1 MRTKK
6 IKEES
11 KEVNGEEFKKALDFI
26 VKEKGID
33 EDVVV
38 EAMESAL
45 SAAFRKNEKAEYNS
59 RVLVDRNTG
68 DIKVFKVTTIVDDY
82 NEDDDEIDPETGEV
96 KVKHDYLNEMTIS
109 DAREINKDYQVGDEI
124 LEEVTPHD
132 FGRVAISVAKQVVS
146 VAKQVVLQKIREA
159 ERDKI
164 MSEFEDKEDE
174 LMVGFLA
181 MEDAKNY
188 YVDLGKARGI
198 LSKNEL
204 IPGEKLTMGDSIKVY
219 ITKIESTPKG
229 PLILVSRKNYGFV
242 KRLFEHEIPEFADG
256 TLELRGVAREAGVR
270 SKVAVS
276 STNPN
281 VDPIGSCIGEKGRR
295 IANIINELG
304 GEKVDLIAYSLD
316 PEEFIANALS
326 PAKNLNVSIT
336 DEKKKEALVI
346 ADDEN
351 LSLAIGKKGINIKLA
366 SKLTKYTINIKT
378 LEDIN
383 KQINA

>member
-6 IKEES
+6 AAVES
-11 KEVNGEEFKKALDFI
+11 KEVNGKEFKKALDFI
-26 VKEKGID
+26 VKEKCIE
-33 EDVVV
+33 EDTVI
-38 EAMESAL
+38 EAMQTAL
-45 SAAFRKNEKAEYNS
+45 STAFRKNEKADYNS
-59 RVLVDRNTG
+59 RVLIDRNTG

-82 NEDDDEIDPETGEV
+82 NDDDDDIDPETGEV

-132 FGRVAISVAKQVVS
+132 FGRVAISVAKQVV
-146 VAKQVVLQKIREA
+146 LQKIREA
-159 ERDKI
+159 EREKI
-164 MSEFEDKEDE
+164 MSDFEDKQDE

-270 SKVAVS
+270 SKVAIY
-276 STNPN
+276 STNPK

>member
-6 IKEES
+6 TQTDNH
-11 KEVNGEEFKKALDFI
+11 EVNGKEFKKALDFI

-33 EDVVV
+33 EDTVI
-38 EAMESAL
+38 EAMQTAL
-45 SAAFRKNEKAEYNS
+45 STAFRKNEKADYNS
-59 RVLVDRNTG
+59 RVLIDRNTG

-82 NEDDDEIDPETGEV
+82 NDDDDDIDPETGEV
-96 KVKHDYLNEMTIS
+96 KVKHDYLNEMTIT
-109 DAREINKDYQVGDEI
+109 DAKELNKDYQIGDEI

-132 FGRVAISVAKQVVS
+132 FGRVAISVAKQVV
-146 VAKQVVLQKIREA
+146 LQKIREA
-159 ERDKI
+159 EREKI
-164 MSEFEDKEDE
+164 MSEFEDKENE

-219 ITKIESTPKG
+219 ITKIEATPKG

-242 KRLFEHEIPEFADG
+242 KRLFEHEIPEFSDG

-304 GEKVDLIAYSLD
+304 GEKIDLIAYSED

-366 SKLTKYTINIKT
+366 SRLTKYTINIKT

>member
-6 IKEES
+6 VKEEQ
-11 KEVNGEEFKKALDFI
+11 KEVNGKEFKAALEYI
-26 VKEKGID
+26 VNEKGID
-33 EDVVV
+33 EDTVI
-38 EAMESAL
+38 EAMQTAL
-45 SAAFRKNEKAEYNS
+45 STAYRKNAKADYTS
-59 RVLVDRNTG
+59 RVMIDRNTG
-68 DIKVFKVTTIVDDY
+68 DIKVFRVTTIVPDY

-96 KVKHDYLNEMTIS
+96 KVHHDYLNEMTLT
-109 DAREINKDYQVGDEI
+109 DAHEINKDYQVGDEI

-132 FGRVAISVAKQVVS
+132 FGRVAISVAKQVV
-146 VAKQVVLQKIREA
+146 LQKIREA
-159 ERDKI
+159 EREKI

-181 MEDAKNY
+181 MEDVRNY

-198 LSKNEL
+198 LPKSEL

-242 KRLFEHEIPEFADG
+242 KRLFEHEIPEFEDG

-270 SKVAVS
+270 SKVAIA
-276 STNPN
+276 STNPK

-304 GEKVDLIAYSLD
+304 GEKVDLIAFSAD

-366 SKLTKYTINIKT
+366 SRLTKYTINIKT
-378 LEDIN
+378 LADIN
-383 KQINA
+383 KQLNA

>member
-6 IKEES
+6 TQDDY
-11 KEVNGEEFKKALDFI
+11 KEVNGKEFKKALDFI

-33 EDVVV
+33 EDTVI
-38 EAMESAL
+38 EAMQTAL
-45 SAAFRKNEKAEYNS
+45 STAFRKNEKADYTS
-59 RVLVDRNTG
+59 RVLIDRNTG

-82 NEDDDEIDPETGEV
+82 NDDDDDIDPETGEV
-96 KVKHDYLNEMTIS
+96 KVAHDYLNEMTIS
-109 DAREINKDYQVGDEI
+109 DAKEINKDYQIGDEI

-132 FGRVAISVAKQVVS
+132 FGRVAISVAKQVV
-146 VAKQVVLQKIREA
+146 LQKIREA
-159 ERDKI
+159 EREKI

-204 IPGEKLTMGDSIKVY
+204 IPGEKLNMGDSIKVY

-270 SKVAVS
+270 SKVAVA
-276 STNPN
+276 STNPK

-295 IANIINELG
+295 IANIITELN
-304 GEKVDLIAYSLD
+304 GEKVDIIPYSAD
-316 PEEFIANALS
+316 PEEFVANALS

-378 LEDIN
+378 LADIN
-383 KQINA
+383 KQLNA

>member
-6 IKEES
+6 AKVES
-11 KEVNGEEFKKALDFI
+11 KEVNGAEFKKALDFI

-33 EDVVV
+33 EDTVI
-38 EAMESAL
+38 EAMQTAL
-45 SAAFRKNEKAEYNS
+45 STAFRKNEKADYTS
-59 RVLVDRNTG
+59 RVLIDRNTG

-82 NEDDDEIDPETGEV
+82 NDDDDEIDPETGEV

-132 FGRVAISVAKQVVS
+132 FGRVAISVAKQVV
-146 VAKQVVLQKIREA
+146 LQKIREA
-159 ERDKI
+159 EREKI
-164 MSEFEDKEDE
+164 MEDFEDKQDE

-198 LSKNEL
+198 LSKSEL

-256 TLELRGVAREAGVR
+256 TLELHGVAREAGVR
-270 SKVAVS
+270 SKVAIS
-276 STNPN
+276 SSNPK

-304 GEKVDLIAYSLD
+304 GEKVDLIAYSED

-378 LEDIN
+378 LADIN

>member
-6 IKEES
+6 VEDTEKAKSI
-11 KEVNGEEFKKALDFI
+11 EFKKALDFI
-26 VKEKGID
+26 VSEKGIE
-33 EDVVV
+33 EDVVI
-38 EAMESAL
+38 EAMQTAL
-45 SAAFRKNEKAEYNS
+45 STAFKKNEKADYAS
-59 RVLVDRNTG
+59 RVLIDRNTG
-68 DIKVFKVTTIVDDY
+68 EIKVFKVTTIVEDY
-82 NEDDDEIDPETGEV
+82 NDDDDDIDEETGEV
-96 KVKHDYLNEMTIS
+96 KVAHDYLNELQIS
-109 DAREINKDYQVGDEI
+109 EAKEMNPDYQVGDEI
-124 LEEVTPHD
+124 LEEVTPKD
-132 FGRVAISVAKQVVS
+132 FGRVAIS

-159 ERDKI
+159 EREKI

-174 LMVGFLA
+174 LMIGFLA

-270 SKVAVS
+270 SKVCVS

-281 VDPIGSCIGEKGRR
+281 VDPIGSCIGERGRR
-295 IANIINELG
+295 IANIINEVG
-304 GEKVDLIAYSLD
+304 GEKVDLIAYSED
-316 PEEFIANALS
+316 AEEFIANALS

-378 LEDIN
+378 LSDIN
-383 KQINA
+383 AQINK

>member
-1 MRTKK
+1 MRAKK
-6 IKEES
+6 T
-11 KEVNGEEFKKALDFI
+11 KEVTAEEKAAEFKAALDYI

-33 EDVVV
+33 EDTVI
-38 EAMESAL
+38 ETMQTAL
-45 SAAFRKNEKAEYNS
+45 STAFRKNEKADYNS
-59 RVLVDRNTG
+59 RVLIDKNTG
-68 DIKVFKVTTIVDDY
+68 EIKVFKVTTIVDDY
-82 NEDDDEIDPETGEV
+82 KDDDDEIDPETGEV
-96 KVKHDYLNEMTIS
+96 KVQHDYLNEMTIS
-109 DAREINKDYQVGDEI
+109 EAKDKKLDYQIGDEI
-124 LEEVTPHD
+124 LEEVTPKD
-132 FGRVAISVAKQVVS
+132 FGRVAISVC
-146 VAKQVVLQKIREA
+146 KQVVLQKIREA
-159 ERDKI
+159 EREKI

-181 MEDAKNY
+181 MEDVKNY

-198 LSKNEL
+198 LPKSEL
-204 IPGEKLTMGDSIKVY
+204 IPGEKLTIGDSIKVY

-304 GEKVDLIAYSLD
+304 GEKVDLIEYSND
-316 PEEFIANALS
+316 PEEFIAHALS

-383 KQINA
+383 KSINA

>member
-6 IKEES
+6 AKVDS
-11 KEVNGEEFKKALDFI
+11 KEVNGKEFKAALDYI

-33 EDVVV
+33 EDTVI
-38 EAMESAL
+38 EAMQTAL
-45 SAAFRKNEKAEYNS
+45 STAFRKNEKADYAS
-59 RVLVDRNTG
+59 RVLIDRETG

-82 NEDDDEIDPETGEV
+82 NDDDDEIDPETGEV

-109 DAREINKDYQVGDEI
+109 DAKEINKDYQVGDEI

-132 FGRVAISVAKQVVS
+132 FGRVAISVAKQVV
-146 VAKQVVLQKIREA
+146 LQKIREA
-159 ERDKI
+159 EREKI

-242 KRLFEHEIPEFADG
+242 KRLFEHEIPEFQDG

-270 SKVAVS
+270 SKVAIA
-276 STNPN
+276 STNPK
-281 VDPIGSCIGEKGRR
+281 VDPVGSCIGEKGRR

-304 GEKVDLIAYSLD
+304 GEKVDLIAYSND

-366 SKLTKYTINIKT
+366 SRLTKYTINIKT
-378 LEDIN
+378 LDDIN

>member
-6 IKEES
+6 TKEEEG
-11 KEVNGEEFKKALDFI
+11 KVNGKEFLKALDFV

-33 EDVVV
+33 EDVII
-38 EAMESAL
+38 EAMQTAL
-45 SAAFRKNEKAEYNS
+45 STAFRKNEKADYTS
-59 RVLVDRNTG
+59 RVLIDRQTG
-68 DIKVFKVTTIVDDY
+68 DIKVFKVTTIVADY
-82 NEDDDEIDPETGEV
+82 NDDDDDIDPETGEV

-109 DAREINKDYQVGDEI
+109 EAKEINKDYQIGDEI

-132 FGRVAISVAKQVVS
+132 FGRVAISVAKQVV
-146 VAKQVVLQKIREA
+146 LQKIREA
-159 ERDKI
+159 EREKI

-204 IPGEKLTMGDSIKVY
+204 IPGEKLNMGDSIKVY

-229 PLILVSRKNYGFV
+229 PLIIVSRKNYGFV
-242 KRLFEHEIPEFADG
+242 KRLFEHEIPEFEDG

-270 SKVAVS
+270 SKVAIA

-295 IANIINELG
+295 IASIINELG
-304 GEKVDLIAYSLD
+304 GEKVDLIAYSND

-378 LEDIN
+378 LADIN

>member
-1 MRTKK
+1 MKTKK
-6 IKEES
+6 KEETNEM
-11 KEVNGEEFKKALDFI
+11 KAAEFKKALDFI

-33 EDVVV
+33 EDIVI
-38 EAMESAL
+38 EAMQTAL
-45 SAAFRKNEKAEYNS
+45 STAFRKNEKADYTS
-59 RVLVDRNTG
+59 RVLIDKNTG
-68 DIKVFKVTTIVDDY
+68 EIKVFKVTTIVDDY
-82 NEDDDEIDPETGEV
+82 NDDDDDIDPETGEV
-96 KVKHDYLNEMTIS
+96 KIAHDYLNELTIS
-109 DAREINKDYQVGDEI
+109 EAREKNKDYQIGDEI
-124 LEEVTPHD
+124 LEEVTPKD
-132 FGRVAISVAKQVVS
+132 FGRVAIS

-164 MSEFEDKEDE
+164 MSEFADKEDE

-219 ITKIESTPKG
+219 ITKIEATPKG

-242 KRLFEHEIPEFADG
+242 KRLFEHEIPEFKDG
-256 TLELRGVAREAGVR
+256 TLELRGIAREAGVR
-270 SKVAVS
+270 SKVCVA

-295 IANIINELG
+295 IANIISELK
-304 GEKVDLIAYSLD
+304 GEKVDLIAYSD
-316 PEEFIANALS
+316 DMEEFIANALS

-336 DEKKKEALVI
+336 DEKKKETLVI

-378 LEDIN
+378 LADIN
-383 KQINA
+383 KQINE

>member
-1 MRTKK
+1 MSRKK
-6 IKEES
+6 TEEVQTGVNS
-11 KEVNGEEFKKALDFI
+11 KEFKKALDFI

-33 EDVVV
+33 EDVVI
-38 EAMESAL
+38 EAMQTAL
-45 SAAFRKNEKAEYNS
+45 STAFRKNEKADYAS
-59 RVLVDRNTG
+59 RVLIDRNTG

-82 NEDDDEIDPETGEV
+82 KDDDDDIDPETGEV

-109 DAREINKDYQVGDEI
+109 DAREINKDYQIGDEI

-132 FGRVAISVAKQVVS
+132 FGRVAISVAKQVV
-146 VAKQVVLQKIREA
+146 LQKIREA
-159 ERDKI
+159 EREKV

-198 LSKNEL
+198 LTKTEL

-242 KRLFEHEIPEFADG
+242 KRLFEHEIPEFSDG

-270 SKVAVS
+270 SKVAVA
-276 STNPN
+276 STNSN

-304 GEKVDLIAYSLD
+304 GEKVDLIAYSD
-316 PEEFIANALS
+316 NMEEFIANALS

-378 LEDIN
+378 LADIN
-383 KQINA
+383 NEINNQ

>member
-1 MRTKK
+1 MMRTKK
-6 IKEES
+6 ATVEPGK
-11 KEVNGEEFKKALDFI
+11 VNGEEFKKALDFI

-33 EDVVV
+33 EDTVI
-38 EAMESAL
+38 EAMQTAL
-45 SAAFRKNEKAEYNS
+45 STAFRKNEKADYAS
-59 RVLVDRNTG
+59 RVLIDRNTG
-68 DIKVFKVTTIVDDY
+68 EIKVFKVTTIVDDY
-82 NEDDDEIDPETGEV
+82 NDDDDDIDPETGEV

-109 DAREINKDYQVGDEI
+109 DAKEINKDYQVGDEI

-132 FGRVAISVAKQVVS
+132 FCRVAIS

-159 ERDKI
+159 EREKI

-198 LSKNEL
+198 LSKSEL

-229 PLILVSRKNYGFV
+229 PLILVSRKNFGFV
-242 KRLFEHEIPEFADG
+242 KRLFEHEIPEFQDG

-270 SKVAVS
+270 SKVAIAS
-276 STNPN
+276 SNPK

-304 GEKVDLIAYSLD
+304 GEKVDLIAYSND

-378 LEDIN
+378 LADIN

>member
-1 MRTKK
+1 MMRTKK
-6 IKEES
+6 KEET
-11 KEVNGEEFKKALDFI
+11 KEMNGAEFKKALEFV
-26 VKEKGID
+26 VKEKGIE
-33 EDVVV
+33 EDTVI
-38 EAMESAL
+38 EAMQTAL
-45 SAAFRKNEKAEYNS
+45 STAFKKNEKADYAS
-59 RVLVDRNTG
+59 RVLIDRNTG
-68 DIKVFKVTTIVDDY
+68 EIKVFKVTTIVEDY
-82 NEDDDEIDPETGEV
+82 NDDDDDIDPETGEV
-96 KVKHDYLNEMTIS
+96 KVAHDYLNEMTIS
-109 DAREINKDYQVGDEI
+109 EAKDKKLDYQVGDEI
-124 LEEVTPHD
+124 LEEVTPKD
-132 FGRVAISVAKQVVS
+132 FGRVAIS

-159 ERDKI
+159 EREKV
-164 MSEFEDKEDE
+164 MSDFEDKQDE
-174 LMVGFLA
+174 LMIGFLA
-181 MEDAKNY
+181 MEDERNY

-219 ITKIESTPKG
+219 ITKIEATPKG

-270 SKVAVS
+270 SKVAVC
-276 STNPN
+276 STNPK
-281 VDPIGSCIGEKGRR
+281 VDPVGSCIGEKGRR

-304 GEKVDLIAYSLD
+304 GEKIDLIAYSEN

-378 LEDIN
+378 LADIN
-383 KQINA
+383 KQINNK

>member
-1 MRTKK
+1 MKKTKVEDENVAK
-6 IKEES
+6 AK
-11 KEVNGEEFKKALDFI
+11 EFKKALDYI

-33 EDVVV
+33 EDVVI
-38 EAMESAL
+38 EAMQTAL
-45 SAAFRKNEKAEYNS
+45 STAFKKNEKADYTS
-59 RVLVDRNTG
+59 RVLIDRNTG
-68 DIKVFKVTTIVDDY
+68 EIKVFKVTTIVEDY
-82 NEDDDEIDPETGEV
+82 KDDDDDIDPETGEV

-109 DAREINKDYQVGDEI
+109 DAKEINSDYQVGDEI
-124 LEEVTPHD
+124 LEEVTPKD
-132 FGRVAISVAKQVVS
+132 FGRVAIS

-159 ERDKI
+159 EREKI
-164 MSEFEDKEDE
+164 MSEFEDKQDE
-174 LMVGFLA
+174 LMIGFA
-181 MEDAKNY
+181 MEDARNY

-198 LSKNEL
+198 LPKTEL

-219 ITKIESTPKG
+219 ITKIETTTKG

-242 KRLFEHEIPEFADG
+242 KRLFEHEIPEFSDG

-270 SKVAVS
+270 SKVAVA
-276 STNPN
+276 STNPK

-304 GEKVDLIAYSLD
+304 GEKVDLIAYSTD

-336 DEKKKEALVI
+336 DEEKGPLVI

-351 LSLAIGKKGINIKLA
+351 LSLAIKATKGISIKLA

-378 LEDIN
+378 LADIN
-383 KQINA
+383 KQINS

>member
-1 MRTKK
+1 MRAKKTKEAT
-6 IKEES
+6 EEE
-11 KEVNGEEFKKALDFI
+11 KAAEFKTALDYI

-33 EDVVV
+33 EDTVI
-38 EAMESAL
+38 ETMQTAL
-45 SAAFRKNEKAEYNS
+45 STAFRKNEKADYAS
-59 RVLVDRNTG
+59 RVLIDKNTG
-68 DIKVFKVTTIVDDY
+68 EIKVFKVTKVVDDY
-82 NEDDDEIDPETGEV
+82 KEDDDEIDPETGEV
-96 KVKHDYLNEMTIS
+96 KVQHDYLNEMTIS
-109 DAREINKDYQVGDEI
+109 EAKEKKLDYHVGDEI
-124 LEEVTPHD
+124 LEEVTPKN
-132 FGRVAISVAKQVVS
+132 FGRVAIS

-159 ERDKI
+159 EREKI

-181 MEDAKNY
+181 MEDVKNY

-198 LSKNEL
+198 LPKSEL

-304 GEKVDLIAYSLD
+304 GEKVDLIEYSND
-316 PEEFIANALS
+316 PEEFIAHALS

-366 SKLTKYTINIKT
+366 SRLTKYTINIKT
-378 LEDIN
+378 LADIN
-383 KQINA
+383 KSINS

>member
-6 IKEES
+6 TNVDQKQ
-11 KEVNGEEFKKALDFI
+11 VNGEEFKKALDYI

-33 EDVVV
+33 EDTVI
-38 EAMESAL
+38 EAMQTAL
-45 SAAFRKNEKAEYNS
+45 STAFRKNEKADYTS
-59 RVLVDRNTG
+59 RVLIDRNTG

-82 NEDDDEIDPETGEV
+82 NDDDDEIDPETGEV
-96 KVKHDYLNEMTIS
+96 KVSHDYLNEMTIS
-109 DAREINKDYQVGDEI
+109 DAHEINKDYQIGDEI

-132 FGRVAISVAKQVVS
+132 FGRVAISVAKQL
-146 VAKQVVLQKIREA
+146 VLQKIREA
-159 ERDKI
+159 EREKI
-164 MSEFEDKEDE
+164 MDEFADKEDE

-198 LSKNEL
+198 LSKSEL

-270 SKVAVS
+270 SKVAIA
-276 STNPN
+276 STNSN

-295 IANIINELG
+295 IASIINELG
-304 GEKVDLIAYSLD
+304 GEKVDLIAYSND

-378 LEDIN
+378 LADIN
-383 KQINA
+383 KEINS

>member
-6 IKEES
+6 VKPEEEG
-11 KEVNGEEFKKALDFI
+11 KVNGKEFLKALDFV

-33 EDVVV
+33 EDVII
-38 EAMESAL
+38 EAMQTAL
-45 SAAFRKNEKAEYNS
+45 STAFRKNEKADYTS
-59 RVLVDRNTG
+59 RVLIDRNTG
-68 DIKVFKVTTIVDDY
+68 DIKVFKVTTIVEDY

-132 FGRVAISVAKQVVS
+132 FGRVAISVAKQVV
-146 VAKQVVLQKIREA
+146 LQKIREA
-159 ERDKI
+159 EREKI

-204 IPGEKLTMGDSIKVY
+204 IPGEKLTMGDTIKVY

-242 KRLFEHEIPEFADG
+242 KRLFEHEIPELADG
-256 TLELRGVAREAGVR
+256 TLELRGIAREAGVR
-270 SKVAVS
+270 SKVAIAS
-276 STNPN
+276 NNPN
-281 VDPIGSCIGEKGRR
+281 VDPVGSCIGEKGRR
-295 IANIINELG
+295 IASIINELG
-304 GEKVDLIAYSLD
+304 GEKVDLIAYSND

-366 SKLTKYTINIKT
+366 SRLTKYTINIKT
-378 LEDIN
+378 LDDIN
-383 KQINA
+383 KQINS

>member
-6 IKEES
+6 TEDTEKAKSI
-11 KEVNGEEFKKALDFI
+11 EFKKALDFI
-26 VKEKGID
+26 VQEKGIE

-38 EAMESAL
+38 EAMQTAL
-45 SAAFRKNEKAEYNS
+45 STAFKKNEKADYAS
-59 RVLVDRNTG
+59 RVLIDRNTG
-68 DIKVFKVTTIVDDY
+68 EIKVFKVTTIVEDY
-82 NEDDDEIDPETGEV
+82 NDDDDDIDEETGEV
-96 KVKHDYLNEMTIS
+96 KGPHDYLNELQIS
-109 DAREINKDYQVGDEI
+109 EAKEINSDYQVGDEI
-124 LEEVTPHD
+124 LEEVTPKD
-132 FGRVAISVAKQVVS
+132 FGRVAIS

-159 ERDKI
+159 EREKI
-164 MSEFEDKEDE
+164 MSEFADKEDE

-219 ITKIESTPKG
+219 ITKIEATPKG

-270 SKVAVS
+270 TKIAVMCE
-276 STNPN
+276 NPN
-281 VDPIGSCIGEKGRR
+281 IDPVGSCIGEKGRR
-295 IANIINELG
+295 IANIISELG
-304 GEKVDLIAYSLD
+304 GEKVDLIAYSND
-316 PEEFIANALS
+316 MEEFISNALS

-378 LEDIN
+378 LSDIN
-383 KQINA
+383 AQINK